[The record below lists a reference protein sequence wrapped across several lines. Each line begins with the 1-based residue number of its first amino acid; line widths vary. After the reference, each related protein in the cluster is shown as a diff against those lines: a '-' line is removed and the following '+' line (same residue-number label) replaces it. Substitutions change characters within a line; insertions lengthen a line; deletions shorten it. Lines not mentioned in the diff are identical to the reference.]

1 MNMLSQIENY
11 VDTDDDDE
19 EEENDYDCC
28 IMVTTALL
36 ITDEMI
42 ISQQTS
48 LQPRNVTGDSSPCQY
63 LPTAW
68 GTSAE
73 KS

>member
-11 VDTDDDDE
+11 VDTDDDDDEE

-63 LPTAW
+63 LPTA
-68 GTSAE
+68 
-73 KS
+73 